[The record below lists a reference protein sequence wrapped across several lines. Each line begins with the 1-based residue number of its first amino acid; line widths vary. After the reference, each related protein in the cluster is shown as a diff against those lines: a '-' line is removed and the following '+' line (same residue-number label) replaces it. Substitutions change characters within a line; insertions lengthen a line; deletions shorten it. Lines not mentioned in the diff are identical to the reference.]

1 MLFAIRAN
9 STVLQERTPA
19 GSVDLHAPL
28 ENMLQAAEALQ
39 SAIRRILD
47 GLHPLYL
54 DDLGLARSLGS
65 LIESFRA
72 QAPGLR
78 IRMHVDAALEGLDVL
93 FAHTVYRVVQEA
105 TTNVL
110 RHARAKT
117 ADISAG
123 VEGGQIVVQVSDDGV
138 GLPEETTFGRGLSG
152 MRERL
157 RALGGSL
164 EVSRADQWT
173 SVRCRL
179 PYASA
184 ALT

>member
-1 MLFAIRAN
+1 M
-9 STVLQERTPA
+9 
-19 GSVDLHAPL
+19 
-28 ENMLQAAEALQ
+28 
-39 SAIRRILD
+39 D

-54 DDLGLARSLGS
+54 DDLGLARSLGR
-65 LIESFRA
+65 LIDGFRA

-78 IRMHVDAALEGLDVL
+78 IRMHIDAALEGLDAL

-110 RHARAKT
+110 KHARAKT
-117 ADISAG
+117 ADISAS
-123 VEGGQIVVQVSDDGV
+123 VQEGEIVVQVSDDGI
-138 GLPEETTFGRGLSG
+138 GLPGGTSFGRGLSG

-164 EVSRADQWT
+164 EVSSADQRT

-184 ALT
+184 SLA